1 MVTAASDS
9 PDGDAERILV
19 VCTKYVGDGV
29 LAIPFLRNLRR
40 AFPRARI
47 DVLGG
52 TGTREILAACP
63 YHDEV
68 LVWSRPERRTC
79 RTSLAATRKQADWI
93 RGRGYTRAYLLK
105 RSLSAALMAAWAGIP
120 HRVGFASDW
129 SWVFLSRAVRLRA
142 GRHQVQL
149 TLDLLRADGFA
160 VDDGANEN
168 WTTPAAARRVAA
180 VLDRLPPAR
189 RRVFLAVCS
198 TDQERH
204 WPLERWAQ
212 VTTWLVKEHGC
223 DVHLCSAPRDVPAHD
238 TLRGLVDPGVAT
250 HLHDLSEA
258 VTLRDV
264 PALVAEMDLC
274 LGVDTGLLHVA
285 ASFRVPIL
293 ALFGPTDA
301 ARWSPWDTRSRVV
314 QVAGAAPPRRWFLR
328 RRLRGG
334 PSLDRITAD
343 DVVAQA
349 TALVGR
355 GAADMPQQRPEPATT
370 DRRLDRA
377 TALSAP

>member
-1 MVTAASDS
+1 MVTAAADT
-9 PDGDAERILV
+9 PDVEAERILV

-52 TGTREILAACP
+52 TGTREILATCP
-63 YHDEV
+63 YQDEV

-79 RTSLAATRKQADWI
+79 RTSLAATRAQADWI

-105 RSLSAALMAAWAGIP
+105 RSLSASLMAYWARIP

-129 SWVFLSRAVRLRA
+129 SWAFLSRAVRLRP

-149 TLDLLRADGFA
+149 TLDLLRADGITT
-160 VDDGANEN
+160 DDGANEN
-168 WTTPAAARRVAA
+168 WTTPTTSRRVATL
-180 VLDRLPPAR
+180 LDGLPPSR

-204 WPLERWAQ
+204 WPLDRWAQ
-212 VTTWLVKEHGC
+212 VTTWLVKERGC
-223 DVHLCSAPRDVPAHD
+223 DVHLCSAPRDVAVHD
-238 TLRGLVDPGVAT
+238 ALRGLVDPGVAA
-250 HLHDLSEA
+250 HLHDLSESLS
-258 VTLRDV
+258 LREV

-285 ASFRVPIL
+285 ASFHVPVV

-301 ARWSPWDTRSRVV
+301 ARWAPWDTPARVV
-314 QVAGAAPPRRWFLR
+314 QHAGAAPPRRWFFR

-334 PSLDRITAD
+334 PSLHHITTD
-343 DVVAQA
+343 DVMNQA
-349 TALVGR
+349 AALVGLRSFADQPRVAAPVGSDRVLDR
-355 GAADMPQQRPEPATT
+355 GALLAA
-370 DRRLDRA
+370 
-377 TALSAP
+377 S